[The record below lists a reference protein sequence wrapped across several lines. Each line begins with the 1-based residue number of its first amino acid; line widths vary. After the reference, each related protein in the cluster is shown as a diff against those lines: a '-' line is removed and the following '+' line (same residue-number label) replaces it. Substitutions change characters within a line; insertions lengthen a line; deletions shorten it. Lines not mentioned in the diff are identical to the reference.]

1 VQASVLQ
8 QKNTVLMAILEQ
20 TKNES
25 SEAIFND
32 LVAPRTARKSEKKRW
47 YDKEGT
53 S

>member
-1 VQASVLQ
+1 VKASVLE

-32 LVAPRTARKSEKKRW
+32 LVAPKTERKSEKKKW
-47 YDKEGT
+47 YDKERA